1 MDRYFIHPHI
11 DASSKPLI
19 LVPALEVE
27 ALLYDINKDFGTS
40 YKMPHPNKEP
50 GFLLNFDEKGC
61 PRPRYLGRVDVDI
74 SVEDMESKIP
84 APGFKANGEAEVPED
99 RSFAAF
105 KAKMEAAIQA
115 GKNKTKSQK
124 ERKKKDRIVSKQ
136 IWCDQLKRTQCYLG
150 LRPRCGLVAKNV
162 SDMVGSKLGSRALS
176 RPWMAET
183 VQKPFEFKGVLLI
196 TTVFRILYLMAT

>member
-1 MDRYFIHPHI
+1 M
-11 DASSKPLI
+11 
-19 LVPALEVE
+19 PALEVE
-27 ALLYDINKDFGTS
+27 ALLYDINIDFGTS
-40 YKMPHPNKEP
+40 YKMPHPNNEP

-61 PRPRYLGRVDVDI
+61 PRPRYLGRVDADI

-84 APGFKANGEAEVPED
+84 ASGFKASGEAEVPED

-105 KAKMEAAIQA
+105 KAKMEAAVQA

-136 IWCDQLKRTQCYLG
+136 TWCDQLKRTQCYLG
-150 LRPRCGLVAKNV
+150 LRPRCDLVAKNV
-162 SDMVGSKLGSRALS
+162 SDMVGSKLGDRALS
-176 RPWMAET
+176 RLWMAET
-183 VQKPFEFKGVLLI
+183 VQNPFKFKRVSLI